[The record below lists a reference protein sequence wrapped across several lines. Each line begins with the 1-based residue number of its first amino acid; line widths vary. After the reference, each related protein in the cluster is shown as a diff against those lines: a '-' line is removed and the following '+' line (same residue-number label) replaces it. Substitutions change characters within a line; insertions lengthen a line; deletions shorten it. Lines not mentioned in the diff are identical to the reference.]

1 MALQSH
7 LFLLLAPHPPS
18 LLFLCFLLYISFL
31 SYGWRSARPTA
42 AADPQRSLTH
52 TTHLSLP
59 IILTYPFSLNE
70 CVHLIRDVVLCSGT
84 QHKYP
89 QRSMSKMRP
98 LNCPGGH
105 ANCNRCLKTPKPVPI
120 FLIPQPFPW
129 CLQNDG
135 EMSVGQSDCLRT
147 FKWDPQH
154 TNVYLKP
161 LDSAPEHCVAAA
173 GKMRL
178 SALAHRTASCSIS
191 SPTGMYW
198 VCGNLAYPYL
208 PVDYKGRCG
217 LAYVVPAMR
226 VAHSL
231 PQKPPAKRTRR
242 GASDIFGTHYQS
254 PFKNVVGTLLPFYG
268 IMSALDQIAD
278 LSHVI
283 EVIANE
289 TGKALTLISSELA
302 SVRLLALQN
311 RAALDFLLAAQGGTC
326 AVIGSE
332 CCTFVPEYNATIHE
346 IVTHLHETAHSLHQD
361 SSSLSDWLS
370 TAFRSLGY
378 PMFEALLILVV
389 FIVLLSLFI
398 SCVKKFVF
406 NLIRGTKV
414 CSWETYVGFIIISA
428 IKKVCKCGTLCLGT
442 TELLCLCNTRDI
454 DDKNI
459 INHNSTQI

>member
-1 MALQSH
+1 M
-7 LFLLLAPHPPS
+7 PHA
-18 LLFLCFLLYISFL
+18 LLFLTLLLLDSTTGGPQLVKAPDTQVDDINIFLTMAWQVANHINPNSSCYVCGLMPFTAGEGLPLMALPASDCDTCHLMHIPL
-31 SYGWRSARPTA
+31 SQSYSHPDCTRMP
-42 AADPQRSLTH
+42 
-52 TTHLSLP
+52 
-59 IILTYPFSLNE
+59 
-70 CVHLIRDVVLCSGT
+70 
-84 QHKYP
+84 
-89 QRSMSKMRP
+89 KMRP
-98 LNCPGGH
+98 LNCQRGH
-105 ANCNRCLKTPKPVPI
+105 ANCKRCLKAPKPVPI
-120 FLIPQPFPW
+120 FLMPQLFPW

-135 EMSVGQSDCLRT
+135 ETPVGQSDCLRT

-154 TNVYLKP
+154 ANVYLKP

-173 GKMRL
+173 GEVRL
-178 SALAHRTASCSIS
+178 RSLAHRTASCSIS
-191 SPTGMYW
+191 SPKGMYW

-242 GASDIFGTHYQS
+242 GASNIFGTHHQS
-254 PFKNVVGTLLPFYG
+254 PFKNVVSTLLPLYG
-268 IMSALDQIAD
+268 IMAALDQIAD
-278 LSHVI
+278 LSHAI

-289 TGKALTLISSELA
+289 TGRALTLISSELA
-302 SVRLLALQN
+302 SVRLVALQN

-370 TAFRSLGY
+370 DTFRSLGY

-406 NLIRGTKV
+406 N
-414 CSWETYVGFIIISA
+414 C
-428 IKKVCKCGTLCLGT
+428 
-442 TELLCLCNTRDI
+442 
-454 DDKNI
+454 
-459 INHNSTQI
+459 